1 MSVDRKYRIR
11 YQLESK
17 LSQNDV
23 IVSEQIVLSHKR
35 YEKEIRRKKEFRK
48 NEKKK
53 RTHLQFSESSC
64 I

>member
-23 IVSEQIVLSHKR
+23 IVSEQIVLSHKC
-35 YEKEIRRKKEFRK
+35 YEKEIRR
-48 NEKKK
+48 
-53 RTHLQFSESSC
+53 
-64 I
+64 

>member
-35 YEKEIRRKKEFRK
+35 YEKEIR
-48 NEKKK
+48 KKK
-53 RTHLQFSESSC
+53 RIQKKWKKTNSFAIQWK
-64 I
+64 